1 MRILLIRT
9 SALGDV
15 VHSLPVL
22 TALRRHFPQAR
33 IGWVVEE
40 AMRPVLAGHPD
51 LDDILTVRLRPWRR
65 RIASVQTLSE
75 IDAFFAALDRF
86 DADVA
91 LDLMGNHKAGF
102 IARLS
107 HAERRIGPARRHRRE
122 PSSAVWINETV
133 VPRGTH
139 AAPHAVDR
147 ALSLLDAL
155 GVPPEPADFGG
166 DKIFRTDPF
175 ATLGGPPLA
184 KAAARARLA
193 SGEPYVLIHPGAGWP
208 NKIYPPAWWGKVAAR
223 IREATGLRT
232 WVASNRAEEGLAT
245 ALVDA
250 SQGAAAAVPAP
261 DLPTLAALLRG
272 ARLMMG
278 GDSGPT
284 HLAHA
289 LGTSVLMVMGP
300 TDPARHGPYGAPERA
315 VWKLLPCSFCY
326 KRFQETKACLLEL
339 APDRVADRALAL
351 LADGG

>member
-1 MRILLIRT
+1 LRILLIRT

-15 VHSLPVL
+15 VHCLPVL
-22 TALRRHFPQAR
+22 TALRRHFPQAH
-33 IGWVVEE
+33 IGWLVEE

-51 LDDILTVRLRPWRR
+51 LDEIVTVRLRPWRR
-65 RIASVQTLSE
+65 RIASLETLTE
-75 IDAFFAALDRF
+75 VDAFFAALDRF

-102 IARLS
+102 LARLS
-107 HAERRIGPARRHRRE
+107 HAERRVGAARRHRRE
-122 PSSAVWINETV
+122 PSSAIWINETA
-133 VPRGTH
+133 VPRGR
-139 AAPHAVDR
+139 HAVDR

-155 GVPPEPADFGG
+155 GLPPEPADFGG
-166 DKIFRTDPF
+166 DKIFRPDPF
-175 ATLGGPPLA
+175 ADLAGPPLA

-208 NKIYPPAWWGKVAAR
+208 NKIYPPAYWGRVAAR
-223 IREATGLRT
+223 IYEAAGLRT
-232 WVASNRAEEGLAT
+232 WVASNRAEEGLAD
-245 ALVDA
+245 ALVAA
-250 SQGAAAAVPAP
+250 SRAADGTTAALAVPAP

-289 LGTSVLMVMGP
+289 LGTPVLMVMGP
-300 TDPARHGPYGAPERA
+300 TDPERHGPYGAPERA

-326 KRFQETKACLLEL
+326 KRFDETKACLLDL
-339 APDRVADRALAL
+339 PADRVAERALTL
-351 LADGG
+351 LQTP

>member
-15 VHSLPVL
+15 VHTLPVL

-51 LDDILTVRLRPWRR
+51 LDEILTVRLRPWRR
-65 RIASVQTLSE
+65 RITSVETLAE

-102 IARLS
+102 IAALT
-107 HAERRIGPARRHRRE
+107 HAGRRIGAARRHRRE
-122 PSSAVWINETV
+122 PSSALWINEGV
-133 VPRGTH
+133 APRGT
-139 AAPHAVDR
+139 HAVDR

-166 DKIFRTDPF
+166 EKIFAEPSFTAFSPF
-175 ATLGGPPLA
+175 SAGP
-184 KAAARARLA
+184 ARALLE
-193 SGEPYVLIHPGAGWP
+193 SGEPYVLVHPGAGWR
-208 NKIYPPAWWGKVAAR
+208 NKIYPPAWWGEVAAR
-223 IREATGLRT
+223 IWEATGLRT
-232 WVASNRAEEGLAT
+232 WVASNRAEEALAT
-245 ALVDA
+245 AVVEA
-250 SQGAAAAVPAP
+250 SRAQDGTSAAIAVPAP

-272 ARLMMG
+272 ARLVMG

-300 TDPARHGPYGAPERA
+300 TDPLRHGPYGAPERA

-326 KRFQETKACLLEL
+326 KRFGETKACLLEL
-339 APDRVADRALAL
+339 PPDRVADRAFAL
-351 LADGG
+351 LGPQTR